1 METKPG
7 PNAVLL
13 DEPESRHRLATPA
26 LIVDLDTL
34 EENIARMA
42 GFCEAQN
49 ISLRPHAKS
58 HKCIEICRRQIA
70 AGAVGICCA
79 TLGEAEVMAA
89 GGIANILITSPV
101 AGSTKIGR
109 LAAVNAS
116 IPDLIAV
123 SDHVDNVEALNA
135 AAAAVDE
142 TLKLLV
148 DLDIGQNRT
157 GVTSVEAA
165 VEIALQIDT
174 APFLEFAGVQAYGG
188 HLQHI
193 PDYAARAAAAEEAST
208 RLYDVIEALAAAGLE
223 PVTVTGAGTG
233 TFEIDTKRGLY
244 NELQAGSYVFM
255 DVEYADDAL
264 WPDGGPLFDAAL
276 FVQTTV
282 ISANRPGQA
291 TTDAGLKAFATD
303 GPLPTIAQGAPAG
316 AGYKFTGDE
325 FGCVILSP
333 GEDLALGSVIE
344 CVAPHCDPTV
354 NLYDNY
360 HCVRGDTLAEIWC
373 VDARGKY

>member
-7 PNAVLL
+7 PNAALL
-13 DEPESRHRLATPA
+13 GEPGSRKRLATPA
-26 LIVDLDTL
+26 LIVDLDIL

-42 GFCEAQN
+42 GFCEAQS

-79 TLGEAEVMAA
+79 TLGEADVMAA
-89 GGIANILITSPV
+89 GGIANILVTSPV
-101 AGSTKIGR
+101 AGSAKIGR
-109 LAAVNAS
+109 LVAVNAS

-123 SDHVDNVEALNA
+123 SDHADNVAALNA

-165 VEIALQIDT
+165 VALARQIDT

-193 PDYAARAAAAEEAST
+193 PDYSARAAAAEEASS
-208 RLYDVIEALAAAGLE
+208 RLRDVIDALDAAGLE
-223 PVTVTGAGTG
+223 PAIVTGAGTG
-233 TFEIDTKRGLY
+233 TFEIDAKRGLY

-303 GPLPTIAQGAPAG
+303 GPLPIIAQGAPAD

-325 FGCVILSP
+325 FGCVTLPP
-333 GEDLALGSVIE
+333 GEDLALGSVVE

-354 NLYDNY
+354 NLHDHY
-360 HCVRGDTLAEIWC
+360 HCVRGDTLVDIWPI
-373 VDARGKY
+373 DARGKY

>member
-1 METKPG
+1 MEIKPE
-7 PNAVLL
+7 PNAALIG
-13 DEPESRHRLATPA
+13 DPGSRQRLATPA
-26 LIVDLDTL
+26 LIVDLDIL

-42 GFCEAQN
+42 GFCEAQS

-79 TLGEAEVMAA
+79 TLGEAEIMAA

-101 AGSTKIGR
+101 AGSAKIGR
-109 LAAVNAS
+109 LVAMNAS

-123 SDHVDNVEALNA
+123 SDHADNVSALNA
-135 AAAAVDE
+135 AAAAAGAP
-142 TLKLLV
+142 LNLLV
-148 DLDIGQNRT
+148 DLDIGQQRT

-165 VEIALQIDT
+165 VELARQIDA
-174 APFLEFAGVQAYGG
+174 APFLEFAGIQAYGG

-208 RLYDVIEALAAAGLE
+208 RLRDVIEALEAAGLE
-223 PVTVTGAGTG
+223 PTIVTGAGTG
-233 TFEIDTKRGLY
+233 TFEIDTRRGLY

-255 DVEYADDAL
+255 DVEYADEAL
-264 WPDGGPLFDAAL
+264 WSDGGPLFDAGL
-276 FVQTTV
+276 YVQTTV
-282 ISANRPGQA
+282 ISANRPGQV

-316 AGYKFTGDE
+316 AAYKFTGDE
-325 FGCVILSP
+325 FGCVTLPP
-333 GEDLALGSVIE
+333 GEDLALGSVVE
-344 CVAPHCDPTV
+344 CVVPHCDPTV
-354 NLYDNY
+354 NLYDHY
-360 HCVRGDTLAEIWC
+360 HCVRGDTLVEIWPI
-373 VDARGKY
+373 DARGKY